1 MTTMQ
6 KAQTIFGRKLYIPLM
21 DYGAART
28 MAAAFQ
34 SAGIEAEPVPFGD
47 EHDYEWARQHTS
59 GDECLPELITL
70 GSFLKICDRPGFDQ
84 AKTAFLMP
92 TSNGPCRFGHYA
104 PLAKKIFSDIGLEEV
119 LIFSPTSSDGY
130 ESFGKDARA
139 IIRTGWQAMVTA
151 DILRKMLLKIRPHE
165 QNRGQTDQVYQRAL
179 DRLCQVIAEPKTGQ
193 GRRIKNMRIALT
205 DSRDEFRRID
215 RDHKP
220 RPKIGIVG
228 EIYCRLDDFANQN
241 LIRMLEKLGG
251 EAWLSDIVEWV
262 WYTNDEEIVQLKR
275 QGRKYSLRMLGIKIK
290 HAVMRHDEHYL
301 SRPFKRDFAAYP
313 EPSIQDLAR
322 LADPYLPR
330 AGAHGE
336 MLLNVGKAIWNWQHG
351 CSGIIDISPFTC
363 MNGIVCEAI
372 YPRLSQDLH
381 GLPIR
386 SFYFDTNRAPLERD
400 LDIFMELVKN
410 YQARRV
416 SAPQMKSFNEALS

>member
-1 MTTMQ
+1 MQ
-6 KAQTIFGRKLYIPLM
+6 KTRTIIGRKLYIPLM

-34 SAGIEAEPVPFGD
+34 SAGIQAEPVPFGD
-47 EHDYEWARQHTS
+47 EHDYESARQFTS

-70 GSFLKICDRPGFDQ
+70 GSFLKISDRPDFDP

-104 PLAKKIFSDIGLEEV
+104 PLAKKIFGTIGLEEV

-139 IIRTGWQAMVTA
+139 IIRTGWQAIVAA
-151 DILRKMLLKIRPHE
+151 DILRKMLLKIRPYE
-165 QNRGQTDQVYQRAL
+165 QNSGQTDQVYSRSL
-179 DRLCQVIAEPKTGQ
+179 DRLCQVIAEPQKHQ
-193 GRRIKNMRIALT
+193 SHRLKNMVAILT
-205 DSRDEFRRID
+205 ESRNEFRRLERSKI
-215 RDHKP
+215 P
-220 RPKIGIVG
+220 RPRVGIVG

-241 LIRMLEKLGG
+241 LIRMLEKFGG
-251 EAWLSDIVEWV
+251 EAWLSDITEWV

-275 QGRKYSLRMLGIKIK
+275 QGRRYSLRMLGIKIK
-290 HAVMRHDEHYL
+290 HAVMRHDEHRL
-301 SRPFKRDFAAYP
+301 LKPFQSDFAAYP
-313 EPSIQDLAR
+313 EPSIQDIAR
-322 LADPYLPR
+322 LAEPYLPR
-330 AGAHGE
+330 AGSHGE
-336 MLLNVGKAIWNWQHG
+336 MLLNAGKAIWNWQHG

-363 MNGIVCEAI
+363 MNGIICEAI

-386 SFYFDTNRAPLERD
+386 SMYFDTNQAPLERD

-410 YQARRV
+410 YQARRP
-416 SAPQMKSFNEALS
+416 SMRP

>member
-1 MTTMQ
+1 MQ
-6 KAQTIFGRKLYIPLM
+6 KAKTIVGRKLYIPLM

-34 SAGIEAEPVPFGD
+34 SAGIQAEPVPFGD
-47 EHDYEWARQHTS
+47 EHAYERARQLTS

-70 GSFLKICDRPGFDQ
+70 GSFLKICDQPNFEP

-104 PLAKKIFSDIGLEEV
+104 PLAKKIFRDIGLEEV

-139 IIRTGWQAMVTA
+139 IIRTGWHAIVAA
-151 DILRKMLLKIRPHE
+151 DILRKMLLKTRPYE
-165 QNRGQTDQVYQRAL
+165 KNPGQTDQVYQRSL
-179 DRLCQVIAEPKTGQ
+179 DRLCQAIAEPQNSHRK
-193 GRRIKNMRIALT
+193 RLKNMASVLT
-205 DSRDEFRRID
+205 ASRDEFRRID
-215 RDHKP
+215 RNNNP
-220 RPKIGIVG
+220 RPKVGIVG

-241 LIRMLEKLGG
+241 MIRVLEKLGG
-251 EAWLSDIVEWV
+251 EAWLSDITEWV

-275 QGRKYSLRMLGIKIK
+275 QGRKYSLRMLGINIK
-290 HAVMRHDEHYL
+290 HAVMHHDEQYL
-301 SRPFKRDFAAYP
+301 LKPFKADFADYP
-313 EPSIQDLAR
+313 EPSIQDIAR

-330 AGAHGE
+330 AGSHGE

-363 MNGIVCEAI
+363 MNGIICEAI
-372 YPRLSQDLH
+372 YPRISRDLH

-386 SFYFDTNRAPLERD
+386 SLYFDSNKAPLERD

-410 YQARRV
+410 YQARRP
-416 SAPQMKSFNEALS
+416 S